1 MAAISKL
8 FHNVVLAT
16 VGRSR
21 FLVVVIGLEV
31 GGGEEGGVTLCVG
44 MVVVL
49 VLVVDVC
56 WWIRFG
62 AGDCC

>member
-21 FLVVVIGLEV
+21 FLVVVIGLAV
-31 GGGEEGGVTLCVG
+31 VGGEEGGVTLCVG
-44 MVVVL
+44 VVV
-49 VLVVDVC
+49 VVVVVDVC